1 MTDVS
6 VPLDE
11 GSVSSSVLD
20 RARLGDEAAF
30 RRLSMLYAGLVYHW
44 TRSSGL
50 SPEDT
55 QDICQ
60 QVFLTVHKSL
70 GTFRRENPGDSF
82 RAWLRTITRSRISD
96 HFRKKPLD
104 IALGGED
111 LRIHHLSESSS
122 SIDAGRSNRE
132 SALIYEQA
140 LKLISGEFSS
150 RDCQAFHLVIIDGL
164 TAQEVAQQLGT
175 SVNAV
180 YIAKSR
186 ILKRL
191 RDEFKEV
198 IDEGED

>member
-1 MTDVS
+1 MTDDS

-20 RARLGDEAAF
+20 RARQGDEAAF

-44 TRSSGL
+44 SRSSGL

-55 QDICQ
+55 QDVCQ
-60 QVFLTVHKSL
+60 QVFLTVHKNL

-82 RAWLRTITRSRISD
+82 RAWLRTITRTRISD
-96 HFRKKPLD
+96 HFRKKPQEL
-104 IALGGED
+104 AQGGED
-111 LRIHHLSESSS
+111 LWSLEVSAPSSS
-122 SIDAGRSNRE
+122 NDTTQSTRE
-132 SALIYEQA
+132 SAIIYEQA
-140 LKLISGEFSS
+140 LKLIAGEFSS
-150 RDCQAFHLVIIDGL
+150 RDCQAFHLVTIDGL
-164 TAQEVAQQLGT
+164 TAQEVAHQLGMT
-175 SVNAV
+175 TNAV

-198 IDEGED
+198 FDDGEA